1 MCKEYSYAVK
11 VKPTPPSVKI
21 IETGY
26 RHGKLLGPTQ
36 ARGHIQSRDEQGG
49 VGDGLGMIW
58 IDFEVSEQEGLA
70 PWQVAPAFRFHCY
83 EHGVNLFKRLGIVK
97 LEYPAFLRCIVL
109 IKDTEVQGLL
119 FVRAAS
125 PPRLE
130 RADVFDSNLLIQNVS
145 VKNQRLPFRIENA
158 AIWFLRR
165 SITRD
170 VVYLRDVQV
179 SRSHQ
184 IPNVAVVGKKFFL
197 LVNRLFP

>member
-1 MCKEYSYAVK
+1 
-11 VKPTPPSVKI
+11 
-21 IETGY
+21 
-26 RHGKLLGPTQ
+26 
-36 ARGHIQSRDEQGG
+36 
-49 VGDGLGMIW
+49 MIR
-58 IDFEVSEQEGLA
+58 INFEVSKQEGLTA
-70 PWQVAPAFRFHCY
+70 WQVAPAVRFHCY

-109 IKDTEVQGLL
+109 IKDTEVQCLL

-130 RADVFDSNLLIQNVS
+130 RADVLDSNLLIQIVS
-145 VKNQRLPFRIENA
+145 VKDQRLPFRIENA

-184 IPNVAVVGKKFFL
+184 IPNVAVVGKKFVL
-197 LVNRLFP
+197 LVNRLFPIAKLARKVSDLRFEARVTHLFFRALLSRGVKLCLHLLECGLSRIEFLRDILS